1 MKRTIKRR
9 LSILLALVMLFSL
22 LPTLSAPVSA
32 EPATY
37 TLVGAT
43 ATSTGV
49 TSYTV
54 PEGKRYTTNIGSSL
68 TPVFSD
74 DNTPPSGDVKTS
86 TFPLCTDESCNNNLS
101 EDPTVGVTYYSY
113 FHIYN
118 SDACPDDVTID
129 YTHVDLSKVSISIA
143 GYSVNVLSST
153 AKYVNSKPGVEIK
166 YSVTRQAAPATSTIS
181 SVALSV
187 TEPTAGATVPSYIV
201 DVNNAGVSAESGA
214 NYTVVESG
222 WLQNDGAGG
231 SEYTTD
237 TEFQAGKTYL
247 LFATLSPNEG
257 YQFSEECTGKVNG
270 AAADDYY
277 RRTPDLIVYK
287 EFTIPAAETTYPVWV
302 GDTQVNSANKDN
314 ILGDTG
320 APTAVYDPETHTLT
334 LNDPTIMGEPSSAS
348 GAKIYIYDSSVTYT
362 IDGTAT
368 IDGDIVMGNGWT
380 ADLVIKGN
388 ITAKRVVN
396 PDHSVTV
403 DGNLTLNS
411 SSVFALRASSIT
423 IASGTVDVTGVDYGI
438 EGSTVTIS
446 GGTVTAKASSSTG
459 SAIHAYT
466 ALSIAATHEVVLP
479 AGGVLSSDGKDVC
492 KSDGTTIATE
502 AKIAPKET
510 ITEYP
515 VWVGSTQVT
524 SANKDNI
531 LGDSASPHTAIYDPD
546 TNTLTLA
553 NPTVS
558 GSHEDSI
565 IYSKDDLTVKGTAT
579 LNDPMNAYGIYSLKT
594 VTISGSDTSIKVS
607 SSGFGIYSKNGDV
620 VINSGS
626 VDAAGTGSNCAG
638 IFAEYNITISG
649 GTVKATGDLA
659 VDADKISVT
668 AGTLTAE
675 GTTHGL
681 RADDLT
687 ISGGT
692 VTVTGG
698 SFGVEAGH
706 SVTVNGGTAEFTG
719 NTYRAFDFDN
729 ITIADG
735 LSVLVNHDANASGA
749 TPWNGTDHLGGNY
762 VNDFKYVKI
771 GSGIL
776 PTTYPVWVGGVQL
789 TSENI
794 DGTAIPGVK
803 YDPSTFTLTLTDADI
818 TGAYGVVGIRSEGID
833 LVIEGKGNVKASGA
847 VGIAV
852 SKKDGSGGSL
862 TIDADLSVSGIFGMN
877 VENTLTI
884 KGGELTI
891 SLSASASTAI
901 TAGAVDVQG
910 GTVWANSSGNYAFYV
925 SGDFKISAGDV
936 AAQYG
941 NYGIYAGGDVEITG
955 GTLTVDSALYGISAG
970 GNMEITG
977 GMVTA
982 KSNGSTGKG
991 IMAENGDITIS
1002 GASTKVIAE
1011 GTKKGI
1017 LAGGDITISGGTVT
1031 AKGGEEGIEAG
1042 TGTITISGGTVVAEA
1057 TGSSGIGIHAKGKI
1071 TVSGDGTAVT
1081 GKALSGSCGVRTDGA
1096 IEVNGGSLEGKCAET
1111 GYGIYADDGISFAAT
1126 HEIVIPEGG
1135 TLSESSKTIFASGGG
1150 GVAAHA
1156 KIAPKE
1162 PAYPLWVGGLQIKDS
1177 NKDAISTVTGGS
1189 AKYDPASNTLT
1200 LTGVTGFTGMY
1211 YASSPNQYYGIFYN
1225 PDSASECLNIVLEGE
1240 NKFTD
1245 FSWNNILIDIDEG
1258 SAVISGSGTL
1268 TVSTGKPDM
1277 VVWCANDLTVS
1288 AALDLVADRCCLLS
1302 LGTLTISADVTAS
1315 SGDMSSAIS
1324 AGNVV
1329 INGGRVEAINEDIGA
1344 YNWAI
1349 EADNG
1354 ITIAAT
1360 HAIVLPAGGEVG
1372 ATSSGYYILDSSHNK
1387 VKHVIIEPIDVA
1399 YPVWVQ
1405 GIQVKDSNKDNVL
1418 GDGKVVFTPASG
1430 STPHTLTLSGASIS
1444 DTTEKPAIYTMDADL
1459 LVTGSATISVTND
1472 RSGIRMDKDES
1483 SGGTLT
1489 LENAQLTISG
1499 GSIHDAIEAY
1509 NMSIENSTVEITG
1522 FSGGIRTNGG
1532 DLTIS
1537 GSTVNAACTN
1547 FGFHVDGTLTI
1558 ANDITSVHAKS
1569 TSASAL
1575 SAMYGKTIVLGDQLM
1590 IKTPEGGEIGTGLGE
1605 LYHGQVIFESGG
1617 TTQAK
1622 EVLIVPKEVTYPVWV
1637 GGMQVKDS
1645 NKTDILG
1652 DGTAKFD
1659 PATNTLTLDGLN
1671 VGDGLH
1677 ASGASIVSTGIDL
1690 TVTGSATLTGS
1701 GYGIYV
1707 INLSGGGSLTLDK
1720 AEITYAGDSASDVG
1734 VKADGDI
1741 TVKDSKLELS
1751 AKNNG
1756 VCAGGAISI
1765 DGGTVTAEA
1774 TDANNGTAIEA
1785 DAGIGISNADVTAT
1799 TADGPFTT
1807 GVYSEAGDIT
1817 ISGGTVT
1824 ATAGGSG
1831 VYAYGGE
1838 VKIENGTEKVE
1849 ATVGTVA
1856 VRGKTGV
1863 TIGDELMIKLPEG
1876 GEVKSKS
1883 GFYEIMDGTDTARH
1897 ALIVPKEATVYTVT
1911 FDANSGSGTMTPNP
1925 VTVVA
1930 GKKLTLL
1937 ACTFTPP
1944 SADKEFDKW
1953 DAGKPGDE
1961 VEITSD
1967 CVIRAIWKE
1976 KTAPVTY
1983 TVTVTD
1989 DGNGTATAS
1998 PASGAS
2004 GDEVTLTATPKS
2016 GYKFKE
2022 WKVVSGGV
2030 TVTDN
2035 KFKIGTANVEIQAIF
2050 EKEAAPVPAVY
2061 TVVGGGDS
2069 EWTKGSGKTLTVTVK
2084 RDPNDSEC
2092 FSHFASV
2099 EIGGKTLTAGTDYD
2113 AKSGSTIVT
2122 IKAAALEKLAAGKH
2136 TISILFDDGKA
2147 ETKVT
2152 IKAGAAAGAKDSSP
2166 KTGQERTMIIWVPLM
2181 LVSGLGLCA
2190 VLITDKKRRPAGRH

>member
-166 YSVTRQAAPATSTIS
+166 YSVTRQAAPATYAITFDPAGSGTAHDYTGNIVGEEIS
-181 SVALSV
+181 SAAEGAPVYLVSKASAAPEGKYCYGWTSDDVTITGGNAFTMPAKAVTVKPNYKDRVEKTYDVSGGVCDHLEDSSTDSMSILVKEDLVKSDTAYEAMDPNNTPVKLDLDKNDSWDLSFGYVSDSGWTYTVLGTNSV
-187 TEPTAGATVPSYIV
+187 TENKS
-201 DVNNAGVSAESGA
+201 
-214 NYTVVESG
+214 
-222 WLQNDGAGG
+222 
-231 SEYTTD
+231 
-237 TEFQAGKTYL
+237 
-247 LFATLSPNEG
+247 
-257 YQFSEECTGKVNG
+257 
-270 AAADDYY
+270 
-277 RRTPDLIVYK
+277 
-287 EFTIPAAETTYPVWV
+287 FTITEQGYWI
-302 GDTQVNSANKDN
+302 K
-314 ILGDTG
+314 
-320 APTAVYDPETHTLT
+320 
-334 LNDPTIMGEPSSAS
+334 
-348 GAKIYIYDSSVTYT
+348 SVTF
-362 IDGTAT
+362 
-368 IDGDIVMGNGWT
+368 
-380 ADLVIKGN
+380 L
-388 ITAKRVVN
+388 
-396 PDHSVTV
+396 
-403 DGNLTLNS
+403 
-411 SSVFALRASSIT
+411 F
-423 IASGTVDVTGVDYGI
+423 
-438 EGSTVTIS
+438 
-446 GGTVTAKASSSTG
+446 KAP
-459 SAIHAYT
+459 
-466 ALSIAATHEVVLP
+466 V
-479 AGGVLSSDGKDVC
+479 
-492 KSDGTTIATE
+492 
-502 AKIAPKET
+502 
-510 ITEYP
+510 TEYP
-515 VWVGSTQVT
+515 VWVGDTQVT

-531 LGDSASPHTAIYDPD
+531 LGDTGTPTAVYDPD
-546 TNTLTLA
+546 SKTLTLA

-565 IYSKDDLTVKGTAT
+565 IYSEDDLTVKGTAT

-594 VTISGSDTSIKVS
+594 VTISGSDTNIKVS

-638 IFAEYNITISG
+638 IFADYNITISG
-649 GTVKATGDLA
+649 GTVKATGSLA
-659 VDADKISVT
+659 VDADKISVK

-698 SFGVEAGH
+698 SCGVEAGH

-719 NTYRAFDFDN
+719 NTNRAFDFDN

-762 VNDFKYVKI
+762 GNDFKYVKI

-794 DGTAIPGVK
+794 DGAAIPGVK

-818 TGAYGVVGIRSEGID
+818 TGADGVVGIRSEGID

-862 TIDADLSVSGIFGMN
+862 TIDADLYVSGIFGMN

-910 GTVWANSSGNYAFYV
+910 GTVWANSSGSYAFNV

-936 AAQYG
+936 TAQYD
-941 NYGIYAGGDVEITG
+941 NYGIYAGGNVKISG
-955 GTLTVDSALYGISAG
+955 GTLTVDSALYGISAR

-1017 LAGGDITISGGTVT
+1017 MAENGDITISGGTVT

-1042 TGTITISGGTVVAEA
+1042 TDTITISGGTVVAEA
-1057 TGSSGIGIHAKGKI
+1057 TGSSGIGIQAKVKI

-1111 GYGIYADDGISFAAT
+1111 GYGIYADGGISFAAT

-1245 FSWNNILIDIDEG
+1245 FVGNNTLINIEEG

-1277 VVWCANDLTVS
+1277 VVWCAGNLTVS
-1288 AALDLVADRCCLLS
+1288 AALDLVAVRCCLLS
-1302 LGTLTISADVTAS
+1302 NDTLTISADVTARS
-1315 SGDMSSAIS
+1315 DDMSSAIS
-1324 AGNVV
+1324 ADKVV
-1329 INGGRVEAINEDIGA
+1329 INGGRVEAINKDGGA
-1344 YNWAI
+1344 YSWAI
-1349 EADNG
+1349 EASHG

-1360 HAIVLPAGGEVG
+1360 HAIVLPEGGKVENTYG
-1372 ATSSGYYILDSSHNK
+1372 GYYIVDSSHNK

-1399 YPVWVQ
+1399 
-1405 GIQVKDSNKDNVL
+1405 
-1418 GDGKVVFTPASG
+1418 
-1430 STPHTLTLSGASIS
+1430 
-1444 DTTEKPAIYTMDADL
+1444 
-1459 LVTGSATISVTND
+1459 
-1472 RSGIRMDKDES
+1472 
-1483 SGGTLT
+1483 
-1489 LENAQLTISG
+1489 
-1499 GSIHDAIEAY
+1499 
-1509 NMSIENSTVEITG
+1509 
-1522 FSGGIRTNGG
+1522 
-1532 DLTIS
+1532 
-1537 GSTVNAACTN
+1537 
-1547 FGFHVDGTLTI
+1547 
-1558 ANDITSVHAKS
+1558 
-1569 TSASAL
+1569 
-1575 SAMYGKTIVLGDQLM
+1575 
-1590 IKTPEGGEIGTGLGE
+1590 
-1605 LYHGQVIFESGG
+1605 
-1617 TTQAK
+1617 
-1622 EVLIVPKEVTYPVWV
+1622 YPVWV

-1701 GYGIYV
+1701 GYGIFV

-1741 TVKDSKLELS
+1741 TIKDSKLELS

-1765 DGGTVTAEA
+1765 DGGTVKAEA
-1774 TDANNGTAIEA
+1774 TDTNNGTAIEA
-1785 DAGIGISNADVTAT
+1785 AGDISISNADVTAT
-1799 TADGPFTT
+1799 AGNGPFTT
-1807 GVYSEAGDIT
+1807 GVYSETGDIT

-1824 ATAGGSG
+1824 ATAGGGG
-1831 VYAYGGE
+1831 VYAFGGE

-1930 GKKLTLL
+1930 GKKLTLP

-2099 EIGGKTLTAGTDYD
+2099 ELGGKTLTAGTDYD

>member
-32 EPATY
+32 EPAPTAIDS
-37 TLVGAT
+37 VG
-43 ATSTGV
+43 V
-49 TSYTV
+49 
-54 PEGKRYTTNIGSSL
+54 SL
-68 TPVFSD
+68 TQPVVG
-74 DNTPPSGDVKTS
+74 PS
-86 TFPLCTDESCNNNLS
+86 
-101 EDPTVGVTYYSY
+101 
-113 FHIYN
+113 
-118 SDACPDDVTID
+118 
-129 YTHVDLSKVSISIA
+129 
-143 GYSVNVLSST
+143 
-153 AKYVNSKPGVEIK
+153 
-166 YSVTRQAAPATSTIS
+166 SVTGDGVPGEATITAGEHSSVEKVRWYKGEGEGIGLGDFVAFENGKQYFAEIYLTAEDGYAFTDDTTVTLSGAEKKATDVQNDGKTLCICTENITPTPTIS

-201 DVNNAGVSAESGA
+201 NVNNAGVSAESGA

-320 APTAVYDPETHTLT
+320 TPTAVYDPETHTLT

-411 SSVFALRASSIT
+411 SSDFALRASSIT
-423 IASGTVDVTGVDYGI
+423 IASGTVDVTGGDYGI

-466 ALSIAATHEVVLP
+466 ALSIAATHEIVLP

-510 ITEYP
+510 ITE
-515 VWVGSTQVT
+515 
-524 SANKDNI
+524 
-531 LGDSASPHTAIYDPD
+531 
-546 TNTLTLA
+546 
-553 NPTVS
+553 
-558 GSHEDSI
+558 
-565 IYSKDDLTVKGTAT
+565 
-579 LNDPMNAYGIYSLKT
+579 
-594 VTISGSDTSIKVS
+594 
-607 SSGFGIYSKNGDV
+607 
-620 VINSGS
+620 
-626 VDAAGTGSNCAG
+626 
-638 IFAEYNITISG
+638 
-649 GTVKATGDLA
+649 
-659 VDADKISVT
+659 
-668 AGTLTAE
+668 
-675 GTTHGL
+675 
-681 RADDLT
+681 
-687 ISGGT
+687 
-692 VTVTGG
+692 
-698 SFGVEAGH
+698 
-706 SVTVNGGTAEFTG
+706 
-719 NTYRAFDFDN
+719 
-729 ITIADG
+729 
-735 LSVLVNHDANASGA
+735 
-749 TPWNGTDHLGGNY
+749 
-762 VNDFKYVKI
+762 
-771 GSGIL
+771 
-776 PTTYPVWVGGVQL
+776 YPVWVGGVQL

-833 LVIEGKGNVKASGA
+833 LVIEGKGIVMASGA

-910 GTVWANSSGNYAFYV
+910 GTVWANSSGNYAFNV

-936 AAQYG
+936 TAQYG
-941 NYGIYAGGDVEITG
+941 NYGIYAGRDVEITG

-1057 TGSSGIGIHAKGKI
+1057 TGSSGIGIQAKGKI

-1111 GYGIYADDGISFAAT
+1111 GYGIYADGGISFAAT

-1288 AALDLVADRCCLLS
+1288 AAMDLVADRCCLLS

-1444 DTTEKPAIYTMDADL
+1444 DTTEKPAICTMDADL

-1472 RSGIRMDKDES
+1472 SRGIRMDKDES

-1499 GSIHDAIEAY
+1499 GSIHDAIDAY

-1569 TSASAL
+1569 TSATAL

-1701 GYGIYV
+1701 GYGIWV

-1741 TVKDSKLELS
+1741 TIKDSKLELS
-1751 AKNNG
+1751 AANNG

-1765 DGGTVTAEA
+1765 DGGTVKAEA

-1785 DAGIGISNADVTAT
+1785 AGDISISNADVTAT
-1799 TADGPFTT
+1799 AGNGPFTT
-1807 GVYSEAGDIT
+1807 GVYSETGDIT

-1824 ATAGGSG
+1824 ATAGGGG
-1831 VYAYGGE
+1831 VYAFGGE

-1930 GKKLTLL
+1930 GKKLTLP

-1976 KTAPVTY
+1976 KTAPVTYTVTVTDDGNGTATASPTSGASGDEVTLTATPKSGYKFKEWKVVSGGVTVTDNKFKIGTANVEIQAVFEKETAPGTY